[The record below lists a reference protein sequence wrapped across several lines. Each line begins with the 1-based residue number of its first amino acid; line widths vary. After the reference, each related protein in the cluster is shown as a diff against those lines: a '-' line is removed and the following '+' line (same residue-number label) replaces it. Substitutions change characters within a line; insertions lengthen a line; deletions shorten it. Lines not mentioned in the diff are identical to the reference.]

1 MRILVG
7 VIVGLLFAGAVFAN
21 DFVLKSTAFSNNEKV
36 PILYSCDGKDISP
49 ALAWDNA
56 PANTKSFLLIL
67 SSPDWSTGF
76 VNLWIVYNIPS
87 NVKMLSEGANQN
99 LPKGALVGT
108 NYYYE
113 TSYRGP
119 CPPDDFK
126 HHYVFTI
133 YALDTVLD
141 LPEGAEIDDV
151 LDKSNH
157 HILKQTQLTG
167 IFSH

>member
-1 MRILVG
+1 MRILMG
-7 VIVGLLFAGAVFAN
+7 IVIGLLFAGTVFAN
-21 DFVLKSTAFSNNEKV
+21 DFVLKSTAFSNNENI

-67 SSPDWSTGF
+67 SSPDWSTAF

-87 NVKMLSEGANQN
+87 TIKMLPEAANQN
-99 LPKGALVGT
+99 LPQGALMGT

-113 TSYRGP
+113 ATYRGP
-119 CPPDDFK
+119 CPPDSSK

-141 LPEGAEIDDV
+141 LPEAAEVDDV
-151 LDKSNH
+151 LAKSSQ
-157 HILKQTQLTG
+157 HILKQTELTG
-167 IFSH
+167 IYSH